1 MHPNQTSLSQDRT
14 ALADR
19 KPASPGM
26 GIGDTLAAGRHR
38 AGLTIRQVSQRTC
51 IRETIIR
58 GIERGDFSGCGGDF
72 YARGHIRSIAGA
84 VGVNPGPLIDEYDS
98 TMGPPE
104 AISAADVF
112 QPVTPVK
119 LKERRRPNWTAAMAI
134 ALVVIAGI
142 FAYQH
147 FASRSTVV
155 AAKQDAKVQTHARVQ
170 TPSTAAKPKVT
181 TSPAAVIPSLPRI
194 LRIRL
199 TAMQNCWVQISSAKG
214 ATLFSGV
221 VYAGHTRRWTERHSV
236 RMMLGNPAG
245 VKVRVNG
252 KNPVPTG
259 SVGLI
264 TLTLR
269 AGHPG

>member
-1 MHPNQTSLSQDRT
+1 MVVGHRNEPSPIQERT
-14 ALADR
+14 AVADR
-19 KPASPGM
+19 KPASRGRR
-26 GIGDTLAAGRHR
+26 IGDTLVAGRHG

-98 TMGPPE
+98 TMGAPE

-147 FASRSTVV
+147 FASRST
-155 AAKQDAKVQTHARVQ
+155 AAAARQDARVQ
-170 TPSTAAKPKVT
+170 NPRTASKPKVK
-181 TSPAAVIPSLPRI
+181 TSPAAVVHHSPRVLHISLRA
-194 LRIRL
+194 
-199 TAMQNCWVQISSAKG
+199 TQKCWVQITSAKG
-214 ATLFSGV
+214 AT
-221 VYAGHTRRWTERHSV
+221 
-236 RMMLGNPAG
+236 
-245 VKVRVNG
+245 
-252 KNPVPTG
+252 
-259 SVGLI
+259 
-264 TLTLR
+264 
-269 AGHPG
+269 